1 MVHCVGLSSAAGGHR
16 HPLNRG
22 RSNAHRLKNS
32 IVIGVPVSADA
43 GRVQRRGLRA
53 SQATSSSS
61 ATRGEDDD
69 APIDFLTRMSSFL
82 AEDLEHLFDERG
94 IDKSVY
100 AADVNFEDPI
110 TKYDSI
116 NGYLANIQMLRYVF
130 SPEFILH
137 QIYAVSETTLET
149 RWTMNMKFR
158 ILPWQPD
165 LTFTGTS
172 QYEFD
177 LQTEK
182 VVRHSDTWDSIS
194 DQEYFSV
201 EGLRDLVRQATNLA
215 QTPDLET
222 PKYVTLKRLSRYEI
236 RSYDPYVVCETSTS
250 SGDVTSGN
258 GFNELA
264 GFIFG
269 GNDRKETMS
278 MTTPVYT
285 TSPRGESGQ
294 AKMQFVIEG
303 SKYKTAG
310 EVPGVS
316 SSSVEVSQTAA
327 GICAAAAVPGLPS
340 ESDVREAEDRL
351 RRELASEGIEC
362 EDGYELARYNEPF
375 VLPPFRRNEVLIR
388 LKNFQL

>member
-1 MVHCVGLSSAAGGHR
+1 
-16 HPLNRG
+16 
-22 RSNAHRLKNS
+22 
-32 IVIGVPVSADA
+32 
-43 GRVQRRGLRA
+43 
-53 SQATSSSS
+53 
-61 ATRGEDDD
+61 
-69 APIDFLTRMSSFL
+69 
-82 AEDLEHLFDERG
+82 
-94 IDKSVY
+94 
-100 AADVNFEDPI
+100 
-110 TKYDSI
+110 
-116 NGYLANIQMLRYVF
+116 
-130 SPEFILH
+130 
-137 QIYAVSETTLET
+137 
-149 RWTMNMKFR
+149 MNMKFR

-236 RSYDPYVVCETSTS
+236 RSYDPYLVCETSTS

-258 GFNELA
+258 GFNEL
-264 GFIFG
+264 
-269 GNDRKETMS
+269 
-278 MTTPVYT
+278 
-285 TSPRGESGQ
+285 
-294 AKMQFVIEG
+294 EG

-310 EVPGVS
+310 EVPGVP

-340 ESDVREAEDRL
+340 ESDVREAEGRL

-388 LKNFQL
+388 

>member
-1 MVHCVGLSSAAGGHR
+1 MVHCMGLSSAAGGHR
-16 HPLNRG
+16 PPLTRG

-32 IVIGVPVSADA
+32 IVMGVPVSADA

-100 AADVNFEDPI
+100 AADVKFEDPI

-137 QIYAVSETTLET
+137 KIYPVSETTLET

-182 VVRHSDTWDSIS
+182 VRTATPRPLVLCLLLTRRRRRVSRALPLEQVVRHSDTWDSIS

-236 RSYDPYVVCETSTS
+236 RSYDPYLVCETSTS

-278 MTTPVYT
+278 MTTPGET
-285 TSPRGESGQ
+285 PTPAANNNTSFTDAASFLTRNGKCTRRRLGERAARQ
-294 AKMQFVIEG
+294 RC
-303 SKYKTAG
+303 
-310 EVPGVS
+310 S
-316 SSSVEVSQTAA
+316 S
-327 GICAAAAVPGLPS
+327 
-340 ESDVREAEDRL
+340 
-351 RRELASEGIEC
+351 
-362 EDGYELARYNEPF
+362 
-375 VLPPFRRNEVLIR
+375 
-388 LKNFQL
+388 